1 MPTDSDDAVA
11 SVRAVNLIEL
21 LQLSPLGDDQ
31 FRAPMSRSFGPR
43 LFGGL
48 VAAQSLRAACD
59 TLAAEHLPQSLHAYF
74 ILPGNP
80 DIPLEM
86 DVERTRDGRS
96 FSTRRVTARQ
106 NGAAIFEMIAS
117 FHKHEEGADWSIP
130 SPVDAPDP
138 ELLTVFNPEPG
149 RPSAT
154 FFELRPLKKPQG
166 PFSPPPYWVRTN
178 EDIGDDPLM
187 HACVLTYIS
196 DMGILAM
203 ARPPGQGIVGNAA
216 SLDHAIW
223 FHRPFDIRD
232 WLLFTGAPRSNFGG
246 RGLAVGGFHKP
257 DGTLVASVVQEGL
270 FRPPR

>member
-1 MPTDSDDAVA
+1 M
-11 SVRAVNLIEL
+11 
-21 LQLSPLGDDQ
+21 
-31 FRAPMSRSFGPR
+31 GPR

-59 TLAAEHLPQSLHAYF
+59 TIDVAHAPQSLHAYF
-74 ILPGNP
+74 ILPGDP

-117 FHKHEEGADWSIP
+117 FHKHEEGSDWSIP

-138 ELLTVFNPEPG
+138 ELLAPFNPEG
-149 RPSAT
+149 RPSTT
-154 FFELRPLKKPQG
+154 FFEQRPLKKPQG
-166 PFSPPPYWVRTN
+166 PFSPPPYWVRTR
-178 EDIGDDPLM
+178 EDVGEDPM
-187 HACVLTYIS
+187 QQACILAYIS

-232 WLLFTGAPRSNFGG
+232 WLLFTGAPRSNYGG
-246 RGLAVGGFHKP
+246 RGLAIGGFHKP